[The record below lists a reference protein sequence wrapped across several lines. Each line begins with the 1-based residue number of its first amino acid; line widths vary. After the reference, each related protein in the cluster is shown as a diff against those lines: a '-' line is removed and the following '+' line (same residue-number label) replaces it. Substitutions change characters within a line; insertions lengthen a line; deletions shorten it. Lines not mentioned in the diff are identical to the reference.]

1 MLWLS
6 GPGTGAYGAGAAI
19 AMDGGMSNTAC
30 YYTQAVDRRGVG
42 EGVTLPVM
50 RTEPKDRP
58 RWGLFLR
65 LPKSSQVP
73 AVYGTRMV
81 RASP

>member
-30 YYTQAVDRRGVG
+30 AISHRLLIGG
-42 EGVTLPVM
+42 GWGKGLP
-50 RTEPKDRP
+50 
-58 RWGLFLR
+58 FL
-65 LPKSSQVP
+65 
-73 AVYGTRMV
+73 
-81 RASP
+81 